1 MATGRPGREIGTYE
15 KSITRLPYVI
25 AYALMNHGGRQSVMI
40 LRVIH
45 TVREWTA
52 EEWPP

>member
-1 MATGRPGREIGTYE
+1 MIGTYE

-25 AYALMNHGGRQSVMI
+25 AYALINHGGRENVMI
-40 LRVIH
+40 LCVIH
-45 TVREWTA
+45 TAREWTA